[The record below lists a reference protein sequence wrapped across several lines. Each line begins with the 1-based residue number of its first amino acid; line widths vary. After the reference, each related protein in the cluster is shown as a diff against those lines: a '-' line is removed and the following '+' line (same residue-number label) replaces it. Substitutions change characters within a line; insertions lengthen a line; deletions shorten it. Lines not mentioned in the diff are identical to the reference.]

1 MSLLLNVTGITKHFG
16 PDPILDGASFEI
28 RAGERIGLVGPNG
41 AGKSTLLKIVAGVES
56 ADKGE
61 IELATN
67 ARMGYLEQ
75 HPTFSPGKTLW
86 DEALLGLEHWV
97 ALSRESERL
106 AHELAKPL
114 TPKEN
119 ERFARQFDAV
129 QEQLHQHDAYQ
140 VDHHVERVLTGLG
153 FRESQYQQT
162 VESLSGGQQNRLL
175 LAKLL
180 LSDPDVMLLDEPSNH
195 LDIEATEWLEG
206 FLRNTP
212 RAVLVVS
219 HDRYFL
225 DRVTERTLEL
235 HHGTI
240 DSFPGNFSKYW
251 TLKAERL
258 EVQRRIYAKQQ
269 EEIAKTEEFIR
280 KNFYSNPVQAKDREK
295 KLERIERVSVPR
307 EISAPVMGFP
317 PVKRTGDIVLRA
329 EELSKSYDRPL
340 FQKLTF
346 QVQRGERWGIL
357 GPNGTGKSTLLKC
370 LVGRV
375 EPDHGKTMLG
385 THVQIGYFDQ
395 QLTELDE
402 EARVVE
408 AIRPPGKEF
417 NEPQRRS
424 MLARF
429 GLTGELVFQ
438 SVGSLSGGERNRAAL
453 ARLAA
458 MDANVLILDE
468 PTNHL
473 DLWACDSLERSLN
486 EFEGTVIF
494 VSHDRY
500 FLNKVADHLLVVE
513 PTRFRVIE
521 GNYETYQ
528 SMVRS
533 GIAVEAV
540 SAKRAGVTI
549 NEDSPASKPSDNNKQ
564 ESKPKRKRKFP
575 YRKVPDLESE
585 IAAREARREEL
596 NADMVDPVVLRD
608 GARIKSVHAELEQV
622 ETDLAQLYEHWEE
635 AVELNG

>member
-1 MSLLLNVTGITKHFG
+1 MSLLLNVVGITKHFG

-41 AGKSTLLKIVAGVES
+41 AGKSTLIKIVAGVES
-56 ADKGE
+56 ADRGE
-61 IELATN
+61 IELASN

-86 DEALLGLEHWV
+86 DEALQGLEHWV

-106 AHELAKPL
+106 AQELAKPS
-114 TPKEN
+114 TPKEHD
-119 ERFARQFDAV
+119 RLARLFDAV
-129 QEQLHQHDAYQ
+129 QEQLRLHDAYQ

-153 FRESQYQQT
+153 FRESQYQQP

-195 LDIEATEWLEG
+195 LDIEATEWLEA

-225 DRVTERTLEL
+225 DRVTDRTLEL

-370 LVGRV
+370 LVDRV
-375 EPDHGKTMLG
+375 QADHGRTILG
-385 THVQIGYFDQ
+385 SHVHIGYFDQ
-395 QLTELDE
+395 QLAELDE
-402 EARVVE
+402 DALVVE

-417 NEPQRRS
+417 TEPQRRN

-438 SVGSLSGGERNRAAL
+438 KIGSLSGGERNRAAL

-473 DLWACDSLERSLN
+473 DLWACDSLERSLS

-549 NEDSPASKPSDNNKQ
+549 DDDSPTSKTPSDKP
-564 ESKPKRKRKFP
+564 EAKPKRKRKFP
-575 YRKVPDLESE
+575 YRKVPDLEQE
-585 IAAREARREEL
+585 IATREARRDEL
-596 NADMVDPVVLRD
+596 NADMIDPVVLRD
-608 GARIKSVHAELEQV
+608 GARIKSVHAELEEV
-622 ETDLAQLYEHWEE
+622 EATLAKLYEHWEE